1 MEKLRDPHRIL
12 LQTGEVDSRVGE
24 PVLPPALRIDAY
36 APGEQGYYIVQFTGR
51 VEEAWKQAL
60 RQGGGELFDYLPN
73 NSFIVRMDANAHAR
87 VSSLGFVQ
95 WIGIFQPAY
104 KISPE
109 IGVRSFQDPIRLG
122 DPRLWLLV
130 DLFEAEDVQAV
141 AATLNSMGVD
151 LIQSVDTP
159 RVKRIEIRAEPTH
172 IESIARL
179 TAVRWIEEI
188 GEIQKRNN
196 ITKWVLQSNLTNQ
209 TPIWDMG
216 LHGEAQVIGHI
227 DGKIDLNHCSFK
239 DSTGVLPGPSHRK
252 LIGYRSSA
260 GVGPPFDSHGTHT
273 AGTAAGDQNP
283 VTGAFGFNGMA
294 YAAKLSFEDLD
305 DINLLNLATA
315 FTNAAADG
323 AQIHTNS
330 WGDDGTTAYTTW
342 ARDIDL
348 FSHTNQNNLVI
359 FAVSNLPTL
368 KTPENAK
375 NVLAVGASK
384 QAPNQGSHG
393 SGGKGPTND
402 GRRKPEIYTPGV
414 GIQSA
419 KVNTTCS
426 ALGLTGT
433 SMAAPAIA
441 GAAALVRQ
449 YFVEGWYPTGAPTLS
464 DARIPS
470 GSLVKAI
477 LINSAMDM
485 TSVSEGGRVGA
496 KYPTNIE
503 GWGRAL
509 LERALFFNGQAREL
523 IVQDVQH
530 TSGISSDEEVNI
542 PFTVFSNSES
552 LQVTLAWADPAAAVN
567 ASIARINDLDL
578 EVINSTNTFLG
589 NVFNTTTGE
598 SVQGGTADNL
608 NNLEQVLLKAPAPGN
623 YIARVKGT
631 AVLMGPQG
639 YAIVITGDVSATGG
653 GNQPPVAEANGPYS
667 GKRNVPITFSSM
679 NSTDPDGNIVS
690 YSWDFGDGTPPSNLP
705 NPSHIYTSTG
715 NFTAVLTVTDNNS
728 ATDADVAVVTV
739 TR

>member
-1 MEKLRDPHRIL
+1 M
-12 LQTGEVDSRVGE
+12 
-24 PVLPPALRIDAY
+24 
-36 APGEQGYYIVQFTGR
+36 
-51 VEEAWKQAL
+51 
-60 RQGGGELFDYLPN
+60 
-73 NSFIVRMDANAHAR
+73 
-87 VSSLGFVQ
+87 
-95 WIGIFQPAY
+95 
-104 KISPE
+104 
-109 IGVRSFQDPIRLG
+109 
-122 DPRLWLLV
+122 
-130 DLFEAEDVQAV
+130 
-141 AATLNSMGVD
+141 
-151 LIQSVDTP
+151 
-159 RVKRIEIRAEPTH
+159 
-172 IESIARL
+172 
-179 TAVRWIEEI
+179 
-188 GEIQKRNN
+188 
-196 ITKWVLQSNLTNQ
+196 
-209 TPIWDMG
+209 
-216 LHGEAQVIGHI
+216 
-227 DGKIDLNHCSFK
+227 
-239 DSTGVLPGPSHRK
+239 
-252 LIGYRSSA
+252 
-260 GVGPPFDSHGTHT
+260 
-273 AGTAAGDQNP
+273 
-283 VTGAFGFNGMA
+283 
-294 YAAKLSFEDLD
+294 
-305 DINLLNLATA
+305 
-315 FTNAAADG
+315 
-323 AQIHTNS
+323 
-330 WGDDGTTAYTTW
+330 
-342 ARDIDL
+342 
-348 FSHTNQNNLVI
+348 
-359 FAVSNLPTL
+359 
-368 KTPENAK
+368 
-375 NVLAVGASK
+375 
-384 QAPNQGSHG
+384 
-393 SGGKGPTND
+393 
-402 GRRKPEIYTPGV
+402 
-414 GIQSA
+414 
-419 KVNTTCS
+419 
-426 ALGLTGT
+426 
-433 SMAAPAIA
+433 
-441 GAAALVRQ
+441 
-449 YFVEGWYPTGAPTLS
+449 
-464 DARIPS
+464 PS

-623 YIARVKGT
+623 YIARVKGA
-631 AVLMGPQG
+631 AVPMGPQG